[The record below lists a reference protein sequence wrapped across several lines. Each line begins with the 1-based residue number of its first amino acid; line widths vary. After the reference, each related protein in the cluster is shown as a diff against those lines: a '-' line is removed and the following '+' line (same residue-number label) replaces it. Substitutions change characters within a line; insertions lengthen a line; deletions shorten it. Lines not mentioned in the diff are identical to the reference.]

1 MIKSAAAT
9 DAPPSLSD
17 AQFEKLKRFVH
28 EYAGIR
34 LDWSRRESLNHRL
47 YRRMRDIGLRSFD
60 QYVALLTCNDGI
72 ELEHFA
78 SAITTNVT
86 SFMRE
91 RHHFDFLRS
100 VLLPKLLAR
109 RAGEKRLRI
118 WSAGCASG
126 EEPYSIAITLL
137 GCEDLLR
144 GWDVKILATD
154 IDNQVLATAREGVYR
169 LNEISVLREQVKS
182 YFLKG
187 TGGQAGLVRVKPAVK
202 QLIEFRPLNLVD
214 PWPLTEMIDVI
225 FCRNVMIYFD
235 KAVQRTLI
243 ERFASIQPAG
253 GHLMIGHSESLFGV
267 SDHYEIAD
275 RTIYKRREGL

>member
-1 MIKSAAAT
+1 MLNTTANNT
-9 DAPPSLSD
+9 PPSLSD

-34 LDWSRRESLNHRL
+34 LDWSRREALNHRL
-47 YRRMRDIGLRSFD
+47 CRRMHNIGLRSFE

-91 RHHFDFLRS
+91 RHHFDYLRS
-100 VLLPKLLAR
+100 ALLPKLLAR

-137 GCEDLLR
+137 GCEQLLS
-144 GWDVKILATD
+144 GWDVKIIATD
-154 IDNQVLATAREGVYR
+154 IDKQVLETAREGVYR
-169 LNEISVLREQVKS
+169 LDEISVLREQVKS

-187 TGGQAGLVRVKPAVK
+187 TGSQAGLVRVKPAVRN
-202 QLIEFRPLNLVD
+202 LIEFQPLNLIK
-214 PWPLTEMIDVI
+214 PWPFTEMVDVI

-235 KAVQRTLI
+235 KAVQKNLI
-243 ERFASIQPAG
+243 ERFATIQPTG
-253 GHLMIGHSESLFGV
+253 GHLMIGHAESLFGV
-267 SDHYEIAD
+267 TRQYEIAD
-275 RTIYKRREGL
+275 RTIYKRREGA